1 MQRRMLFSDS
11 LQQVVLTVA
20 AESTALAVV
29 FRSSSSDFDF
39 CFGAAT
45 AAAFGP
51 LTWTRGAAGADADAD
66 AAAAADAGGDFLL
79 DAALAEEGLLAG
91 VVAANASAA

>member
-39 CFGAAT
+39 CFGAAA

-66 AAAAADAGGDFLL
+66 AAAAAAGGDFLL

-91 VVAANASAA
+91 VVAASASAA